1 MLKKLSILGCLLFI
15 PKNYAQNT
23 AGFTLKVIE
32 AQSQKA
38 LPSVVVSVQNTSFL
52 QLTSASGT
60 VLFDQ
65 LPPNAYYVLLHS
77 QGYKDQLLAVTVAP
91 KTITDLG
98 TIPLSTDPMAE
109 IQSATIALSEE
120 QLNDD
125 FNGSESTAPLLQA
138 SRDVFQQAAAFQWGQ
153 TRFRIRGL
161 DAENATLLING
172 LTLNKVYDGRP
183 QWGDWG
189 GINDVL
195 RNQEIVI
202 GTAAFDYS
210 FGGLLGAQ
218 HISTRASSYRSGSRL
233 SFAGT
238 NTTYNWRMMATYA
251 SGVSKNGWAF
261 VVSAGKRIGENPY
274 FEGTH
279 FDGNSAFISVEK
291 QFGEKHSLN
300 FTGIY
305 TPNSRAKTAPN
316 TDEVYNLMGSRYNS
330 YWGFQNGK
338 QRNARI
344 KTVEEP
350 LLLLNHYFKINDKT
364 NLQSGVLYQWGNIS
378 NSNIDFQNA
387 NNPDPTYYRKMP
399 SYYTSLY
406 EKDNGEF
413 SGAFIPDEENA
424 EKSRLAFLENPQIN
438 WAALYQA
445 NQQPILSSSG
455 TIIGYEPSKSNYIV
469 YEDRA
474 DETVLSANT
483 LLNTQ
488 LSEAVALTAGA
499 NFKTSKTQ
507 HYQKVIDLLGGS
519 YFEDIDAFYNGN
531 QAQSDLNHP
540 NRQVVEGDTYG
551 YNYFIRAQVI
561 QAFTQFQFRFRKLHF
576 YLGQE
581 FSMTNYQRE
590 GLYKNGLYENNSL
603 GKSNKINFEN
613 FGFKAGMTYS
623 ISGKQAVLFHAAHLS
638 KAPTIQN
645 SFPNARLNNS
655 IVNGLSNETHSS
667 IEASYLY
674 RTPIIKIRATA
685 YYSYLKNTTEN
696 SFFYA
701 EGIFDDGAGYTNT
714 DAFVGQTLT
723 QLDKQ
728 NFGAELSI
736 EYPISATLKTTLAAA
751 YGRYTYASNPNVTIT
766 NDAQASLDNSNPV
779 FNFGKAI
786 LKNYHQAGLPQQAY
800 SVGLEYRDPHYWWL
814 GTNVNYITESYIS
827 VSPIARTAIFFKN
840 PANGFPFPEATE
852 ARAKELLRQEK
863 LDPVLLLNLTGG
875 KTWRIKGKTLG
886 LFMSVTNLL
895 DTHYQTGGYEQARN
909 ANFRQRNQDVSSGT
923 PNFGNKYFQGYGRNY
938 FVSLYLNL

>member
-1 MLKKLSILGCLLFI
+1 MLKKIAIIGFLVLTQ
-15 PKNYAQNT
+15 KNYGQNT
-23 AGFTLKVIE
+23 SGFTLKIIDS
-32 AQSQKA
+32 QSKKA
-38 LPSVVVSVQNTSFL
+38 MPAVVVSIQNTSFL
-52 QLTSASGT
+52 QLTSVSGT
-60 VLFDQ
+60 VLFTEV
-65 LPPNAYYVLLHS
+65 PPKEYYILVHS
-77 QGYKDQLLAVTVAP
+77 QGYKDQLLLVKIAP
-91 KTITDLG
+91 NRMSDLG
-98 TIPLSTDPMAE
+98 TIPLATDPISE
-109 IQSATIALSEE
+109 QQSATIALTEE

-161 DAENATLLING
+161 DAENAHLLLNG
-172 LTLNKVYDGRP
+172 IPLNKLYDGRP

-210 FGGLLGAQ
+210 FGGILGAQ
-218 HISTRASSYRSGSRL
+218 QINTRASGYRSGTRL

-251 SGVSKNGWAF
+251 SGVSKKGWAL
-261 VVSAGKRIGENPY
+261 VVSAGKRMGGNPY

-279 FDGNSAFISVEK
+279 FDGNSAFISIEK
-291 QFGEKHSLN
+291 QWNEKHSLN

-316 TDEVYNLMGSRYNS
+316 TVEVFALMGTKYNS

-338 QRNARI
+338 MRNART
-344 KTVEEP
+344 KTVAEP
-350 LLLLNHYFKINDKT
+350 ILQLNHFFKINDKT
-364 NLQSGVLYQWGNIS
+364 QLQSGVLYQWGSIS

-399 SYYTSLY
+399 SYFSSLY
-406 EKDNGEF
+406 EKDQGEF
-413 SGAFIPDEENA
+413 SGAFIPDAENA

-438 WAALYQA
+438 WTALYQA
-445 NQQPILSSSG
+445 NQQAVLDANG
-455 TIIGYEPSKSNYIV
+455 TIIGYEPSKSKYIV

-474 DETVLSANT
+474 DETVLAANT

-488 LSEAVALTAGA
+488 ISGFIFITAGA
-499 NFKTSKTQ
+499 HFKTSKTEQ
-507 HYQKVIDLLGGS
+507 YQKVVDLLGGS
-519 YFEDIDAFYNGN
+519 YFNDIDVFYNGN

-540 NRQVVEGDTYG
+540 NREVVEGDKYG
-551 YNYFIRAQVI
+551 YNYFVRAQII
-561 QAFTQFQFRFRKLHF
+561 QAFTQFQFRFRSVNF
-576 YLGQE
+576 YFGQQ
-581 FSMTNYQRE
+581 FSTTRYQRE
-590 GLYKNGLYENNSL
+590 GVYKNGIYENNSL
-603 GKSNKINFEN
+603 GKSHPISFEN

-623 ISGKQAVLFHAAHLS
+623 LSGKQAFLFHAAHLS
-638 KAPTIQN
+638 KAPSVQN
-645 SFPNARLNNS
+645 TFPNARLNNS
-655 IVNGLSNETHSS
+655 IVNGLASETHSS
-667 IEASYLY
+667 IETSYLY
-674 RTPIIKIRATA
+674 RTPFLKIRLTA

-728 NFGAELSI
+728 NLGAELSM
-736 EYPISATLKTTLAAA
+736 EYPISSTLKTTLAAA
-751 YGRYTYASNPNVTIT
+751 YGRYTYASNPNVTVT
-766 NDAQASLDNSNPV
+766 NDAQASLQNTNPV
-779 FNFGKAI
+779 FDFGKAI
-786 LKNYHQAGLPQQAY
+786 LKNYFQSGMPQQAY
-800 SVGLEYRDPHYWWL
+800 SAGLEYRDPHFWWVAA
-814 GTNVNYITESYIS
+814 NVNYITESYLS
-827 VSPIARTAIFFKN
+827 VSPIARTEVFFKN
-840 PANGFPFPEATE
+840 PTNGFPFPEATE
-852 ARAKELLRQEK
+852 ERGKELLRQEK
-863 LDPVLLLNLTGG
+863 LDPVLLLNFTGG

-886 LFMSVTNLL
+886 LFLSVANLL
-895 DTHYQTGGYEQARN
+895 DTDYQTGGYEQARN
-909 ANFRQRNQDVSSGT
+909 ANFRQRNQDASSGT